1 MLYLLLL
8 LLIDLSGHHALTQSQ
23 HYGARFQKSVC
34 GGGQET
40 HSEQCEWFGLPRRAT
55 GCHGTQW

>member
-1 MLYLLLL
+1 MLNL
-8 LLIDLSGHHALTQSQ
+8 LLIFIDRSEWPLTQSQ